1 MAEHWLKRELNKFV
15 VLAKDPLTWVVV
27 MVFLVG
33 VGLIL
38 AFLLRAADNF
48 GTYYTSSYACSANF
62 SQLRLFFLTML
73 APLFVVA
80 VFVTMA
86 ELVQILGLRKRG
98 HRHSTKF
105 LVLAMMA
112 MLVLGGLSFWL
123 LSC

>member
-1 MAEHWLKRELNKFV
+1 MAEHWLKREWRKFV
-15 VLAKDPLTWVVV
+15 ALAKDPLTWVVV

-38 AFLLRAADNF
+38 AFLLRAANNF
-48 GTYYTSSYACSANF
+48 GSFYTLPYACSANF

-73 APLFVVA
+73 APLFAVA

-86 ELVQILGLRKRG
+86 ELVQVLGLRKQGR
-98 HRHSTKF
+98 RHNVKF
-105 LVLAMMA
+105 LLLAMMS
-112 MLVLGGLSFWL
+112 MIVLGGISFGL